1 MPKKH
6 KRIWRDAFRRMFT
19 AESTREAIRENDLSL
34 LRLRDDPKSVRDS
47 LDDIAEKPREERFDH
62 YLTLSR
68 EMKGASADTLRKIRR
83 RLGIEG

>member
-1 MPKKH
+1 MAKKH
-6 KRIWRDAFRRMFT
+6 KRIWRDVFRRMFT
-19 AESTREAIRENDLSL
+19 AESITAAVQENDLSKL
-34 LRLRDDPKSVRDS
+34 VVRDDPKSVRDS
-47 LDDIAEKPREERFDH
+47 LDDIAEKPRAERYDH